1 MKVAL
6 VVAHP
11 YEGSLCRAL
20 LAAALDGLARAGH
33 HADVIDLDAAG
44 FNPVMSRA
52 ELGQFARGK
61 TPDAI
66 DQRVLDPLAVEFARR
81 LNDSD
86 HLVLVFPIWWE
97 LMPALMKGFIDKVIF
112 PGLFYSYE
120 GSGTG
125 MTKLSPSLRG
135 VTMVTTMNTPSFLYR
150 WVFGGAIRFAVL
162 RGVFWKLGVRSRTWL
177 NFAMVKEAPAA
188 KRAAWL
194 EQVRTR
200 FERLSA

>member
-20 LAAALDGLARAGH
+20 LAAALEGLARGGH
-33 HADVIDLDAAG
+33 EADVIDLDAAR

-61 TPDAI
+61 MAGAI
-66 DQRVLDPLAVEFARR
+66 DQTVLDPQALEFARR
-81 LNDSD
+81 INACD

-112 PGLFYSYE
+112 PGLFYRYE
-120 GSGTG
+120 GSGSG
-125 MTKLSPSLRG
+125 MKKLSPSLRG
-135 VTMVTTMNTPSFLYR
+135 VTMVTTMNTPSLLYR
-150 WVFGGAIRFAVL
+150 WLFGGAIRFAVL
-162 RGVFWKLGVRSRTWL
+162 RGVFWKLGVGSRTWMS
-177 NFAMVKEAPAA
+177 FAMVKEAPA
-188 KRAAWL
+188 KRRAAWL
-194 EQVRTR
+194 EQVRSR
-200 FERLSA
+200 FERLAA